1 MAQSPSPNVDVPNQS
16 DDAREIWLFVRS
28 WFTIIRVI
36 LVIAIILVAEIFEDN
51 SIYNL
56 SLSVWAIIIGFPL
69 FLIISL
75 IIIQGD
81 KKFAPDLDEKRLDRI
96 KD

>member
-16 DDAREIWLFVRS
+16 DDAREIWMFVRS

-81 KKFAPDLDEKRLDRI
+81 KKFAPDLDEKRLERI

>member
-81 KKFAPDLDEKRLDRI
+81 KKFAPDLDEKRLERI

>member
-51 SIYNL
+51 SLYNL
-56 SLSVWAIIIGFPL
+56 SLSVWAIIVGFPL

-75 IIIQGD
+75 MIIQGD
-81 KKFAPDLDEKRLDRI
+81 KKFAPDLDEKRLKRI

>member
-1 MAQSPSPNVDVPNQS
+1 MAQSSSPNVDVPNQS

-56 SLSVWAIIIGFPL
+56 SLSVWAIIVGFPL

-75 IIIQGD
+75 MIIQGD
-81 KKFAPDLDEKRLDRI
+81 KKFAPDLDEKRLKRI

>member
-1 MAQSPSPNVDVPNQS
+1 MAQSSSPNVGVPNQS

-36 LVIAIILVAEIFEDN
+36 LVIAIILVAEIFDDN

-56 SLSVWAIIIGFPL
+56 SLSVWAIIVGFPL

-75 IIIQGD
+75 MIIQGD
-81 KKFAPDLDEKRLDRI
+81 KKFAPDLDEKRLKQI

>member
-81 KKFAPDLDEKRLDRI
+81 KKFAPDLDEKRLEQI

>member
-1 MAQSPSPNVDVPNQS
+1 MAQSLSPNLDVPNQS

-56 SLSVWAIIIGFPL
+56 SLSVWAIIVGFPL

-81 KKFAPDLDEKRLDRI
+81 KKFAPDLDEKRLERI